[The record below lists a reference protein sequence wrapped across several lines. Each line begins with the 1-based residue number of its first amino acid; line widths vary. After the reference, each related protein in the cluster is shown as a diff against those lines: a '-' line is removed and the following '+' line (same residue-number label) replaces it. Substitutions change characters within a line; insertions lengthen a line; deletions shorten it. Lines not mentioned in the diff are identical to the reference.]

1 MVSTK
6 LANIG
11 QLVTYDS
18 ISKAMILKEDVEIV
32 LDGEKIIDIG
42 HSLSDA
48 DELINCNGMLVT
60 PGFVDSHTHPVF
72 LNGREDEFEMRLN
85 GKTYEDIANA
95 GGGIIN
101 STNGV
106 RKSTEAELI
115 SKVRNR
121 MDKFL
126 ALGTTT
132 IECKSGYGLDK
143 QSEIKSLKVIHEVNK
158 IHNIDMVATF
168 MGAHAFPE
176 EFKNDHDSYV
186 DLICEEIIP
195 AVAKQGIAEFN
206 DVFCEV
212 GYFNEEQTRKI
223 ILRGKEYN
231 LIPRMHADEFTNS
244 GSAVI
249 AGDVRAISADH
260 LMAVSNEGIEALSE
274 NNVIATLLPG
284 TTFFLGKKEYAPY
297 KKLKNAGIDVA
308 LATDYNPGSCNIQS
322 MPFIVSLACIYLE
335 MNILDAIKASTYIA
349 AKSLM
354 RNKDIGSIEKG
365 KNADL
370 IVWNIDNVQQIPYTV
385 TNHPIQYVFKNGICV
400 FTA

>member
-11 QLVTYDS
+11 QIVTYDS
-18 ISKAMILKEDVEIV
+18 MSKAMILKEDVEIV

-60 PGFVDSHTHPVF
+60 PGFVDPHTHPVF

-85 GKTYEDIANA
+85 GKTYEEIANA

-106 RKSTEAELI
+106 RKSTETELI
-115 SKVRNR
+115 SRVRDR

-143 QSEIKSLKVIHEVNK
+143 ESEVKSLKVIHEVNK
-158 IHNIDMVATF
+158 SHSIDMVATF

-206 DVFCEV
+206 DVFCED

-223 ILRGKEYN
+223 ILRGKEYG
-231 LIPRMHADEFTNS
+231 LIPRMHADEFTDS

-274 NNVIATLLPG
+274 NNVCLLY
-284 TTFFLGKKEYAPY
+284 T
-297 KKLKNAGIDVA
+297 
-308 LATDYNPGSCNIQS
+308 S
-322 MPFIVSLACIYLE
+322 
-335 MNILDAIKASTYIA
+335 DA
-349 AKSLM
+349 
-354 RNKDIGSIEKG
+354 
-365 KNADL
+365 ADE
-370 IVWNIDNVQQIPYTV
+370 
-385 TNHPIQYVFKNGICV
+385 
-400 FTA
+400 

>member
-60 PGFVDSHTHPVF
+60 PGFVDPHTHPVF

-85 GKTYEDIANA
+85 GKTYEEIANA

-106 RKSTEAELI
+106 RKSTETELI

-143 QSEIKSLKVIHEVNK
+143 ESEVKSLKVIHEVNK
-158 IHNIDMVATF
+158 SHNIDMVATF

-212 GYFNEEQTRKI
+212 GYFNEGQTRKI
-223 ILRGKEYN
+223 ILRGKEYG
-231 LIPRMHADEFTNS
+231 LIPRMHADEFTDS
-244 GSAVI
+244 GSAAI
-249 AGDVRAISADH
+249 AGDVGAISADH
-260 LMAVSNEGIEALSE
+260 LMAVSN
-274 NNVIATLLPG
+274 
-284 TTFFLGKKEYAPY
+284 
-297 KKLKNAGIDVA
+297 
-308 LATDYNPGSCNIQS
+308 
-322 MPFIVSLACIYLE
+322 
-335 MNILDAIKASTYIA
+335 
-349 AKSLM
+349 
-354 RNKDIGSIEKG
+354 
-365 KNADL
+365 
-370 IVWNIDNVQQIPYTV
+370 
-385 TNHPIQYVFKNGICV
+385 
-400 FTA
+400 

>member
-60 PGFVDSHTHPVF
+60 PGFVDPHTHPVF

-85 GKTYEDIANA
+85 GKTYEEIANA

-106 RKSTEAELI
+106 RRSTETELI
-115 SKVRNR
+115 SRVRDR

-143 QSEIKSLKVIHEVNK
+143 ESEVKSLKVIHEVNK
-158 IHNIDMVATF
+158 SHSIDMVATF

-206 DVFCEV
+206 DVFCED

-223 ILRGKEYN
+223 ILRGKEYG
-231 LIPRMHADEFTNS
+231 LIPRMHADEFTDS

-297 KKLKNAGIDVA
+297 KKL
-308 LATDYNPGSCNIQS
+308 
-322 MPFIVSLACIYLE
+322 SLIH
-335 MNILDAIKASTYIA
+335 I
-349 AKSLM
+349 
-354 RNKDIGSIEKG
+354 
-365 KNADL
+365 
-370 IVWNIDNVQQIPYTV
+370 
-385 TNHPIQYVFKNGICV
+385 
-400 FTA
+400 

>member
-11 QLVTYDS
+11 QLITYDS

-60 PGFVDSHTHPVF
+60 PGFVDPHTHPVF

-85 GKTYEDIANA
+85 GKTYEEIANA

-106 RKSTEAELI
+106 RRSTETELI
-115 SKVRNR
+115 SRVRDR

-143 QSEIKSLKVIHEVNK
+143 ESEVKSLKVIHEVNNS
-158 IHNIDMVATF
+158 HSIDMVATF

-206 DVFCEV
+206 DVFCED

-223 ILRGKEYN
+223 IQRGKEYG
-231 LIPRMHADEFTNS
+231 LIPRMHADEFTDS

-284 TTFFLGKKEYAPY
+284 TTFFQSYPSFLF
-297 KKLKNAGIDVA
+297 GIR
-308 LATDYNPGSCNIQS
+308 
-322 MPFIVSLACIYLE
+322 PFEI
-335 MNILDAIKASTYIA
+335 
-349 AKSLM
+349 
-354 RNKDIGSIEKG
+354 
-365 KNADL
+365 
-370 IVWNIDNVQQIPYTV
+370 
-385 TNHPIQYVFKNGICV
+385 
-400 FTA
+400 